1 MTRSLAEQLA
11 AWDGEAVVVRHDRA
25 TDAWI
30 FIALHDSTLGRPVG
44 GTRVKIYPH
53 PAAGLEDAQ
62 RLAAGMTAKWAA
74 AGLPMGGGKAVLALS
89 RPLETAERDRLLERY
104 GRLVESLA
112 GAFGTGQDLGTSPAD
127 MERIARHT
135 RWVHGVGADGRA
147 VDPGPFTARG
157 VHAAVRAVLREISGS
172 PDPAERTVLVEG
184 VGGVG
189 EPLARLLAADGAR
202 LVLADLDHD
211 KARRLARELGA
222 ETVPLERVPE
232 TPCDVYAP
240 CAVGATLNPETIPR
254 LACRAVAGSA
264 NNQLATPDDA
274 RALAARGI
282 LWAPDFIANAGGA
295 IAFGLSAGPGHDD
308 GDGGGNGGGDEI
320 ARRLAGLE
328 TVLGEIFDRAR
339 LDDMKPLEAAE
350 ARARAAL
357 TAHDDRG
364 KGPTP

>member
-11 AWDGEAVVVRHDRA
+11 AWDGEAVVVRHDGA

-44 GTRVKIYPH
+44 GTRIKVYPH

-74 AGLPMGGGKAVLALS
+74 AGIELGGGKAVLALS
-89 RPLETAERDRLLERY
+89 RPLEPAERDGLLDRY
-104 GRLVESLA
+104 GRLLASLE
-112 GAFGTGQDLGTSPAD
+112 GAFATGQDLGTSPAD
-127 MERIARHT
+127 MERIARHS
-135 RWVHGVGADGRA
+135 RWVHGIGDDDRA

-157 VHAAVRAVLREISGS
+157 VHSAVRAVLGEVFGS
-172 PDPAERTVLVEG
+172 PDPAGRTVLVEG
-184 VGGVG
+184 IGGVG
-189 EPLARLLAADGAR
+189 GPLARLLAADGAR
-202 LVLADLDHD
+202 LLLADLDETR
-211 KARRLARELGA
+211 ARDLARELGA
-222 ETVPLERVPE
+222 ETVPADAVPD

-240 CAVGATLNPETIPR
+240 CAVGATLNPETVPR

-274 RALAARGI
+274 RALGRRGI

-295 IAFGLSAGPGHDD
+295 LAFGLSGQSD
-308 GDGGGNGGGDEI
+308 DEI

-328 TVLGEIFDRAR
+328 TVLTEIFQRCR
-339 LDDMKPLEAAE
+339 TDDIQPLEAAE

-357 TAHDDRG
+357 AALDNRRKGDTA
-364 KGPTP
+364 